1 MTLTSAQATATT
13 AVGEWLLPPSTEVRR
28 QIEEVVRHATPVDQK
43 RARPLRMLNGVA
55 RQALSE
61 EIEAKLR
68 MVMSETLVDLILG
81 GWRSYA
87 AVTQAMWRSR
97 NQPGVELIVALRSHT
112 ISAERQHDLDIEVD
126 SMRVMTLSTRLAM
139 QIGVNGAVA
148 VVRDGKLIAIRSGQ
162 AEADGKVKLEGLQ
175 IAHTRR
181 AFPLTAH
188 LAVHSLRPGSSTKH
202 GV

>member
-1 MTLTSAQATATT
+1 MTLTGAPATATT

-28 QIEEVVRHATPVDQK
+28 QVEQVVRHARTDDQK
-43 RARPLRMLNGVA
+43 RARPLRMLNDVA
-55 RQALSE
+55 RRALSE

-87 AVTQAMWRSR
+87 AVTQAMWKSRS
-97 NQPGVELIVALRSHT
+97 QPGVELIVALRSHT

-126 SMRVMTLSTRLAM
+126 SMRVMTLSSRLGM

-148 VVRDGKLIAIRSGQ
+148 VVRDGQLLAIRSGQ
-162 AEADGKVKLEGLQ
+162 AEADGKVTLEGLQ
-175 IAHTRR
+175 IARSRR

-188 LAVHSLRPGSSTKH
+188 LALHSVR
-202 GV
+202 